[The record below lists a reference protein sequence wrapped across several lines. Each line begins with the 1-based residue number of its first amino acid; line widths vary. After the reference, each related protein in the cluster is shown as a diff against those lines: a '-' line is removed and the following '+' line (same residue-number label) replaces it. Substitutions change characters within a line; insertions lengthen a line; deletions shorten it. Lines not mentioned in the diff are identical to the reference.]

1 MLKKSIA
8 LALFTTVLTL
18 AVSFYSRSVAQSD
31 VITTDTLTSLAQEAS
46 ARGESEVSSSLSITF
61 NEAASLDAAFA
72 RDTVLVGTPLI
83 KKSYAVNNQSI
94 DTWYKF
100 RLNETLQQKPV
111 YTPVEDA
118 PADMLPLAADEF
130 LVVVPGGEQFID
142 GISFTFSVAQ
152 FPSFTIN
159 QKYLL
164 FLNYD
169 AAKRVGTVGGGP
181 TAVYTVV
188 YPDTLASIFV
198 DSDGMPIG
206 SPVADGLY
214 ARFGNSLNQ
223 LRNTLNPPPPPP
235 ACDPDGSLEQDCSL
249 NGGLWNFSTCHC
261 SGTYNHCTSK
271 PWLCDEPG
279 PSTY

>member
-8 LALFTTVLTL
+8 LALFTTLIAI
-18 AVSFYSRSVAQSD
+18 AVNFHSRSVAQGD
-31 VITTDTLTSLAQEAS
+31 VVTGDTLTSLAQEAI
-46 ARGESEVSSSLSITF
+46 ARGESDVSTSLSINF
-61 NEAASLDAAFA
+61 NEASSLDVAFA
-72 RDTVLVGTPLI
+72 RDSVIVATPTF
-83 KKSYAVNNQSI
+83 KKSYTVNDQTI

-100 RLNETLQQKPV
+100 KFNETLQQRGI
-111 YTPVEDA
+111 YTPVDDP
-118 PADMLPLAADEF
+118 PADLLPLAADEF

-142 GISFTFSVAQ
+142 GVSFNISVAQ
-152 FPSFTIN
+152 FPSFTMN

-169 AAKRVGTVGGGP
+169 TSKRVGTVSGGP

-188 YPDTLASIFV
+188 SPDTLASIYV
-198 DSDGMPIG
+198 DSDGLPIG

-235 ACDPDGSLEQDCSL
+235 ACDPDGSLEQDCDM
-249 NGGLWNFSTCHC
+249 NGGTWNFSTCHC
-261 SGTYNHCTSK
+261 TVSNYCTRK
-271 PWLCDEPG
+271 PWLCDQG
-279 PSTY
+279 PEY

>member
-8 LALFTTVLTL
+8 LALFTTVITLT
-18 AVSFYSRSVAQSD
+18 VSFYNRSVAQSD
-31 VITTDTLTSLAQEAS
+31 IITSDTLTSLAQEAI

-61 NEAASLDAAFA
+61 NEATSLDAAFA
-72 RDTVLVGTPLI
+72 RDTLIVGTPLV
-83 KKSYAVNNQSI
+83 KKSYVVGNQSI

-100 RLNETLQQKPV
+100 RFNETLQQKTIYASV
-111 YTPVEDA
+111 DDA
-118 PADMLPLAADEF
+118 PSDMLPLAADEF

-142 GISFTFSVAQ
+142 GVLFTLSVAQ
-152 FPSFTIN
+152 FPSFTTN

-169 AAKRVGTVGGGP
+169 ASKRVGTIGGGP
-181 TAVYTVV
+181 TAIYTVV

-206 SPVADGLY
+206 SPVGDGLY

-235 ACDPDGSLEQDCSL
+235 ACDPDGSLEQDCNL
-249 NGGLWNFSTCHC
+249 NGGSWNFSTCHC
-261 SGTYNHCTSK
+261 SVSNPCSTSR
-271 PWLCDEPG
+271 PWLCDEPV
-279 PSTY
+279 Y